1 MGHLVGLDFRGGHR
15 LKSLQEELRVPLAPS
30 LNSTD
35 PEMLMDPTMLRR
47 NVTAL
52 AQLEHDGKNVLIVGF
67 DNGDVVIHTKD
78 NAGAVTSKGFQVGA
92 EPIACISYVD
102 FSVTTPNVQDDWTLL
117 AGAFDTS
124 VTTFI
129 YTNRT
134 ALTYDLQT
142 ETALIMDGIEDSII
156 GMKILKTYTGAE
168 IFVFTSNMVYI
179 YCTDKELSGSIQPS
193 KCFSYGRVT
202 INKIEHYKGH
212 IFFGATRAGE
222 LLQLNLETDR
232 LEWEP
237 VQLTEAAPADEI
249 VAIIKKR

>member
-1 MGHLVGLDFRGGHR
+1 MGHLVGLDFRGGHQ

-30 LNSTD
+30 LNNTD
-35 PEMLMDPTMLRR
+35 PEMLMEPTMLRR

-52 AQLEHDGKNVLIVGF
+52 TQLDHDGNNVLIVGF

-78 NAGAVTSKGFQVGA
+78 NAGAVTSKGFQVGT
-92 EPIACISYVD
+92 ERIACISYVD
-102 FSVTTPNVQDDWTLL
+102 FSVSTPNVQDDWTLL

-124 VTTFI
+124 VTILI

-142 ETALIMDGIEDSII
+142 ENALFMDGIEDSII
-156 GMKILKTYTGAE
+156 GMTIHKTYTGAE

-179 YCTDKELSGSIQPS
+179 YYTDTELSESIQPS
-193 KCFSYGRVT
+193 RCISYGRVT
-202 INKIEHYKGH
+202 INKIEHYKSH
-212 IFFGATRAGE
+212 IFFAATRAGE

-232 LEWEP
+232 LKLEP
-237 VQLTEAAPADEI
+237 VELTEAAPADEI